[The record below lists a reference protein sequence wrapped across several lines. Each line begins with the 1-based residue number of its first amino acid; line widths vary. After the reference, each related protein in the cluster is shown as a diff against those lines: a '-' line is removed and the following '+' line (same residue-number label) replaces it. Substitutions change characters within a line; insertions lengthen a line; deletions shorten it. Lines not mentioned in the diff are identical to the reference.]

1 MVRLAP
7 EQASFTYETD
17 RLIALLASIVDIA
30 PNYRKLIAEII
41 LIRLSFLLEN
51 HLKLIFA
58 KLACGASYMD
68 GSTPQLLVT
77 HRTMAA
83 ALAAMQNLNRPRL
96 RYLIW
101 NDGAE
106 IRENIVH
113 IMQPSDDCNI
123 VLRTYAPYLT
133 ELRYVRNYIAHRNEG
148 TRKNFRSVIRRF
160 YGAAL
165 PGITSGTLLL
175 SRRASNPPLVEVHIR
190 TSRVLIKDLL
200 KA

>member
-7 EQASFTYETD
+7 DHASFIYETD
-17 RLIALLASIVDIA
+17 RLIALLASIADIS
-30 PNYRKLIAEII
+30 PNHQKLIAEIM

-58 KLACGASYMD
+58 KLSCGATYID
-68 GSTPQLLVT
+68 GSAPMLLVPY
-77 HRTMAA
+77 RSMAA
-83 ALAAMQNLNRPRL
+83 ALAAMQNLNRPRP

-101 NDGAE
+101 NDGSE

-113 IMQPSDDCNI
+113 VINTNDACNV

-148 TRKNFRSVIRRF
+148 SRKNFRSVVRRF
-160 YGAAL
+160 YGAVV
-165 PGITSGTLLL
+165 PGVTSGTLLL
-175 SRRASNPPLVEVHIR
+175 SERASKPPLVEVHIR